1 MKATIVLDNGY
12 AEKHEYEGD
21 CPDDIVSQLMRDQDL
36 YCLLRMGP
44 QFGDDV
50 SQLQIFID
58 KYEEGELTSDDIKN
72 MNIVLAIGTI
82 KCENFKE

>member
-12 AEKHEYEGD
+12 AEKHEYEGMY
-21 CPDDIVSQLMRDQDL
+21 PDEIISQLMRDQDL

-50 SQLQIFID
+50 SQLQNFID
-58 KYEEGELTSDDIKN
+58 KYEDGELTSDDIKS
-72 MNIVLAIGTI
+72 MNIVLTIGTI
-82 KCENFKE
+82 KCVDFEE